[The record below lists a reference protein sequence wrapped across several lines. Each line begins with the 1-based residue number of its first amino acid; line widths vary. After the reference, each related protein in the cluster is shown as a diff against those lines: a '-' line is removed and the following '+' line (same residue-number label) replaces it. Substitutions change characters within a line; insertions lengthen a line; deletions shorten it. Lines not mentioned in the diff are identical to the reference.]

1 MPPTPAN
8 SVVQGSSAIVATA
21 TSRLRRGQAVSL
33 AGVGILLWF
42 TGALF
47 IRYGIP
53 VGLFGGRAGIVLF
66 ALSVP
71 LAPILILMG
80 KRLGALRQDQLV
92 PGVAFMSAVA
102 MLCGGIAL
110 TWFPVLYGDNPA
122 DHYLGAAWLLYDVG
136 VNLIGALLTSIRRT
150 S

>member
-1 MPPTPAN
+1 MPPTPIN
-8 SVVQGSSAIVATA
+8 SMVQGTSAIVATA
-21 TSRLRRGQAVSL
+21 TGRLRRGQAVSL
-33 AGVGILLWF
+33 AGLGVLLWF
-42 TGALF
+42 SGALF

-53 VGLFGGRAGIVLF
+53 VGLFGGWAGIVLF

-71 LAPILILMG
+71 LAPLLSSMA
-80 KRLGALRQDQLV
+80 KRLGVLRQDQLV

-122 DHYLGAAWLLYDVG
+122 SHYLGAAWLLFDVG
-136 VNLIGALLTSIRRT
+136 VNLTVALFTRGRETS
-150 S
+150 

>member
-1 MPPTPAN
+1 MPPTPAH
-8 SVVQGSSAIVATA
+8 SAMQGSSAVAAASTG
-21 TSRLRRGQAVSL
+21 RLRRGQAVSL
-33 AGVGILLWF
+33 AGLGILLWF

-53 VGLFGGRAGIVLF
+53 VGLFGSWAGIVLF
-66 ALSVP
+66 VLSVP
-71 LAPILILMG
+71 LAPVLVSMA
-80 KRLGALRQDQLV
+80 KRLGALHRDQLV

-102 MLCGGIAL
+102 MLCGGVAL

-122 DHYLGAAWLLYDVG
+122 SHYLGAAWLLYDVG
-136 VNLIGALLTSIRRT
+136 VNLIVALFTSVRGT

>member
-1 MPPTPAN
+1 MPPTSNN
-8 SVVQGSSAIVATA
+8 SIVQGSSAFSATA
-21 TSRLRRGQAVSL
+21 TGRLRRGQAIGL
-33 AGVGILLWF
+33 AGLGILLWF

-53 VGLFGGRAGIVLF
+53 VGLFGGLAGIVLF

-71 LAPILILMG
+71 LAPILISMG
-80 KRLGALRQDQLV
+80 KRLGALRQDQLL
-92 PGVAFMSAVA
+92 PGIALMSAVA

-122 DHYLGAAWLLYDVG
+122 SRYLGAAWLLYDVG
-136 VNLIGALLTSIRRT
+136 VNLIVALFTSTRGT